1 MTNFIN
7 ARFGYSL
14 IVYIIIVTIVFIAR
28 PSVIFKDENS
38 LLPLPFGTGYNS
50 TIVSLGVVIML
61 AAIFSFY
68 LGLWLYR

>member
-14 IVYIIIVTIVFIAR
+14 IVYIIIVTIVFIAK
-28 PSVIFKDENS
+28 PSVIFKDEYT
-38 LLPLPFGTGYNS
+38 LLPFGTGNTS
-50 TIVSLGVVIML
+50 TIVSLGVVITL
-61 AAIFSFY
+61 AALFSFY